1 MNFSRTY
8 WWSVVRGALIVAGLV
23 QSKSMIASMGQEF
36 RESSWS
42 FPLVMTAICAFALL
56 FLIGIQAK
64 RVRQSEEKW
73 QRPSWF
79 QNPFNYKQPLQF
91 FDAISYY
98 AFALAAGCAFFG
110 LSTPPISWAWELP
123 FSVGLGLWIG
133 VRLSL
138 IAFRESLEPP
148 LGRSQ
153 PFES

>member
-8 WWSVVRGALIVAGLV
+8 WWIAVRGALIIAGLV
-23 QSKSMIASMGQEF
+23 QSKSMVASLGQEF

-42 FPLVMTAICAFALL
+42 FPLEMTAICAFAIL

-79 QNPFNYKQPLQF
+79 RNPFNYRQPLQF

-98 AFALAAGCAFFG
+98 AFALAVGCAIFG
-110 LSTPPISWAWELP
+110 LSESPISWAWELP

-138 IAFRESLEPP
+138 IAFKESLESPA
-148 LGRSQ
+148 GSRADSRS
-153 PFES
+153 